1 MRKNS
6 GSRVNLPSIFY
17 EMKKFTPDYKA
28 KPKPVLAAH
37 VYESL
42 VETCESDLFI

>member
-17 EMKKFTPDYKA
+17 EMIEFTPDYKA
-28 KPKPVLAAH
+28 KPKPGLAAH
-37 VYESL
+37 VCESL
-42 VETCESDLFI
+42 VETCERDLII